1 MSCKVTHCLKI
12 PNPGEIVHIKLKPYN
27 SYCVEKLWLGFT
39 KGNNKEGSLDQT
51 QRTVMRQVL
60 DRKGITGP
68 GFDQLMKGQY
78 QPRLFLPLAS
88 QEVAGQIVSLQED
101 NTGVATSVTIRSTC
115 GSVVTA
121 DRTSIYVFGQW
132 MGRAD
137 LAYCMQNEH
146 VLYTMFPRYSSS
158 PPDTACLVW
167 LGGPD
172 SRPRYSGQST
182 SPLITESINSHF
194 KLWLASK
201 NLDLSIFKALIDGL
215 LPSKKA
221 TLARAH
227 PCPDGSAGPGLD
239 ADTLASAALLQK
251 MKSQYGSEKM
261 MSALMSFLNT
271 DPPGPPS
278 IPIPG
283 ISDTQPQTSAPMS
296 TPSSSNRGYY
306 SSGSLTATYSSSPQP
321 PDQPATPSQYP
332 APEQYGYQQAVVG
345 QYAYPQQQYYQAT
358 PTDPYYQQCSNPLN
372 PLFRNK

>member
-1 MSCKVTHCLKI
+1 MCSIIT
-12 PNPGEIVHIKLKPYN
+12 N
-27 SYCVEKLWLGFT
+27 SL
-39 KGNNKEGSLDQT
+39 S
-51 QRTVMRQVL
+51 
-60 DRKGITGP
+60 
-68 GFDQLMKGQY
+68 
-78 QPRLFLPLAS
+78 S
-88 QEVAGQIVSLQED
+88 
-101 NTGVATSVTIRSTC
+101 
-115 GSVVTA
+115 
-121 DRTSIYVFGQW
+121 
-132 MGRAD
+132 
-137 LAYCMQNEH
+137 EH

-172 SRPRYSGQST
+172 SRPRYSGQAT
-182 SPLITESINSHF
+182 SPLITESINSHL

-201 NLDLSIFKALIDGL
+201 NLDLSIFKALVSWKPSLKVFHDSYPLQIDGL

-227 PCPDGSAGPGLD
+227 PCPDGGAGPGLD

-283 ISDTQPQTSAPMS
+283 INDSQPQISAPIS

-321 PDQPATPSQYP
+321 PDQPPPPSQYP
-332 APEQYGYQQAVVG
+332 ATAPAPDQYSYQQAVAG
-345 QYAYPQQQYYQAT
+345 QYAYPQPQYYQPT
-358 PTDPYYQQCSNPLN
+358 PTEAYYQQSINPLN
-372 PLFRNK
+372 PLFRTK

>member
-1 MSCKVTHCLKI
+1 MV
-12 PNPGEIVHIKLKPYN
+12 
-27 SYCVEKLWLGFT
+27 
-39 KGNNKEGSLDQT
+39 
-51 QRTVMRQVL
+51 
-60 DRKGITGP
+60 
-68 GFDQLMKGQY
+68 KGQY
-78 QPRLFLPLAS
+78 QPRLFLPIAS
-88 QEVAGQIVSLQED
+88 QEVAGQIISLQED
-101 NTGVATSVTIRSTC
+101 TTGVATSVTIRSSC

-172 SRPRYSGQST
+172 SRPRYSGQAT
-182 SPLITESINSHF
+182 TPLITESINSQL

-221 TLARAH
+221 TLARAN
-227 PCPDGSAGPGLD
+227 PCSDGTPGQGLD
-239 ADTLASAALLQK
+239 AETLASAALLQK

-271 DPPGPPS
+271 DSTGPS
-278 IPIPG
+278 NIPIPG
-283 ISDTQPQTSAPMS
+283 INDDQSITSVPIS

-321 PDQPATPSQYP
+321 PDQPPQPPSQCP
-332 APEQYGYQQAVVG
+332 ATDQYGYQQAVVG
-345 QYAYPQQQYYQAT
+345 QYGYPQPQYYPSISAN
-358 PTDPYYQQCSNPLN
+358 PYYQQQGNNPLN
-372 PLFRNK
+372 PLFQKK